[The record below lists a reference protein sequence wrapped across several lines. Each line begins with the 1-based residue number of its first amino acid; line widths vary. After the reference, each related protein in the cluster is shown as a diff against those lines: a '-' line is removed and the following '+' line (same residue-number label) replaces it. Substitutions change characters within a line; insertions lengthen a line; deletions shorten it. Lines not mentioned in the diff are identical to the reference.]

1 MRKSSRTIERLSFFR
16 GVLRVGRIPG
26 ENLGAERS
34 MCVSDTAPDDVVA
47 DKFPKK
53 KSSDENSLIKVLR
66 LAVSL
71 AVDLLPSW

>member
-1 MRKSSRTIERLSFFR
+1 
-16 GVLRVGRIPG
+16 
-26 ENLGAERS
+26 